1 MIKEIYHS
9 VKRSNIV
16 IPERSQAQ
24 LTQLTQLTQGIAMRK
39 KVEFISGEHRLSG
52 LLESHESEV
61 KFYALFAHCF
71 TCGKDIAAASRIS
84 RALVQKGIAVLRFDF
99 TGLGNSDGDFANSNF
114 SSNIQDLIAAADF
127 LRTEYQAPRLLIGHS
142 LGGAAVLSVAQ
153 YVAEASAVVTIGA
166 PLDATHVA
174 KNFAL
179 QLDDIEKNGKAE
191 VNLAGRVFTIE
202 KQFLDDIK
210 RYDTRHIGQLKK
222 ALLVMHSPIDST
234 VNISEAEKIYQAAS
248 HPKSFVSLD
257 DADHLLTNK
266 RDAEYAAD
274 VIAAWAGRYI
284 TYADNTNPIAE
295 TAHIKPDK
303 NEVVKGHIVV
313 EEKNHKFTQHVSTNS
328 HYWLA
333 DEPESVG
340 GNNMG
345 PDPYEHLLAGLGA
358 CTAMTLR
365 MYAEHKNLAIKDIKV
380 ELTHS
385 RDYQQ
390 DCQECES
397 ESQGI
402 EAIVRKISFV
412 GELETAQYARFLAI
426 ADKCPVHKTL
436 HNNVKVMSTLLN
448 QA

>member
-1 MIKEIYHS
+1 MIKEIYPNVKQS
-9 VKRSNIV
+9 NIIIPKRS
-16 IPERSQAQ
+16 Q
-24 LTQLTQLTQGIAMRK
+24 TQLTKGIAMRK
-39 KVEFISGEHRLSG
+39 KVKFISGEHRLSG
-52 LLESHESEV
+52 LLESPESGV

-142 LGGAAVLSVAQ
+142 LGGAAVLGVAQ
-153 YVAEASAVVTIGA
+153 YVKEATAVVTIGA
-166 PLDATHVA
+166 PLNAAHVA

-179 QLDDIEKNGKAE
+179 ELDEIEKNGKAE

-210 RYDTRHIGQLKK
+210 RYDTCHIGQLKK

-234 VNISEAEKIYQAAS
+234 VNISEAEKIYQAAL

-284 TYADNTNPIAE
+284 TYTDNTNYIAE
-295 TAHIKPDK
+295 RANSKHDK
-303 NEVVKGHIVV
+303 NEIAKGHVIV

-365 MYAEHKNLAIKDIKV
+365 MYAERKNLPIKHIKV

-412 GELETAQYARFLAI
+412 GELETTQYGRFLAI

-436 HNNVKVMSTLLN
+436 HNNVKVVSTLLN

>member
-1 MIKEIYHS
+1 
-9 VKRSNIV
+9 
-16 IPERSQAQ
+16 
-24 LTQLTQLTQGIAMRK
+24 MRQ
-39 KVEFISGEHRLSG
+39 KVEFISGEHKLSG
-52 LLESHESEV
+52 LLETPESDV

-84 RALVQKGIAVLRFDF
+84 RALVRKGIAVLRFDF

-114 SSNIQDLIAAADF
+114 SSNIRDLIAAADF
-127 LRTEYQAPRLLIGHS
+127 LRTTYQAPRLLIGHS
-142 LGGAAVLSVAQ
+142 LGGAAVLNVAQ
-153 YVAEASAVVTIGA
+153 QLEEAMAIVTIGA
-166 PLDATHVA
+166 PSDAEHVA
-174 KNFAL
+174 HNFAL
-179 QLDDIEKNGKAE
+179 QVDDIEKYGKAE

-210 RYDTRHIGQLKK
+210 RYDTSRIGNLRK

-234 VNISEAEKIYQAAS
+234 VNISEAEKIYQAAL

-274 VIAAWAGRYI
+274 VISAWAGRYI
-284 TYADNTNPIAE
+284 THEKSVNKDVSNVMSTMNASETSAE
-295 TAHIKPDK
+295 HGKTEIT
-303 NEVVKGHIVV
+303 KGHVIV
-313 EEKNHKFTQHVSTNS
+313 EEKNHKFTQHVSTAS

-365 MYAEHKNLAIKDIKV
+365 MYATRKNLAIKHIKV
-380 ELTHS
+380 ELKHS
-385 RDYQQ
+385 RNYLL
-390 DCQECES
+390 DCQECE
-397 ESQGI
+397 EQSQGI
-402 EAIVRKISFV
+402 EAIVREISFI
-412 GELETAQYARFLAI
+412 GELDAKQQARFLEI

-436 HNNVKVMSTLLN
+436 HNNVKVISKLVN
-448 QA
+448 